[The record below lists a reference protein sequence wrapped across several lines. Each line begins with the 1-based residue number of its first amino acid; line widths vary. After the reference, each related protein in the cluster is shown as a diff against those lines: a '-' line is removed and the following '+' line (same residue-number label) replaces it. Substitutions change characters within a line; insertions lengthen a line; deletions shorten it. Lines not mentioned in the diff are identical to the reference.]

1 MLQRFGRDA
10 RSFHFFA
17 NGLRRPFARS
27 VRRLAGVALIGL
39 SMFAAPQ
46 AFASGIEQLKAFVAQ
61 VHSARGDFVQKE
73 VKAPSKTQG
82 ASGGVVT
89 PSAGV
94 GTSSGTFLFA
104 RPGKFIWSYEK
115 PYAQVL
121 QADGDNL
128 YVYDKDLNQVTV
140 RKLGGAL
147 GASPAAILFGSNDLE
162 KNFTLKDAG
171 VKDGIDWL
179 ELTPKAKDTQFQT
192 VGIGFRD
199 GNLEAMELHDVFGNV
214 TLLTFSN
221 IQKNP
226 PLKADTFKFVVPKGA
241 DVLNG

>member
-1 MLQRFGRDA
+1 MQHR
-10 RSFHFFA
+10 
-17 NGLRRPFARS
+17 LRRYAPDSVSFGGRGLARAGAIG
-27 VRRLAGVALIGL
+27 RRLAAAILGAALVV
-39 SMFAAPQ
+39 AAPA
-46 AFASGIEQLKAFVAQ
+46 AFASGTEQLKAFVAQ

-73 VKAPSKTQG
+73 IKAPSKAQ
-82 ASGGVVT
+82 T
-89 PSAGV
+89 PNGMAQPSV
-94 GTSSGTFLFA
+94 SGTSSGTFVFS
-104 RPGKFIWSYEK
+104 RPGKFIWTYEK
-115 PYAQVL
+115 PYEQVL
-121 QADGDNL
+121 QADGENL

-162 KNFTLKDAG
+162 QNFTLRDAG
-171 VKDGIDWL
+171 VKAGIDWL
-179 ELTPKAKDTQFQT
+179 ELTPKAHDTQFER

-226 PLKADTFKFVVPKGA
+226 PLKPDAFKFAVPKGA
-241 DVLNG
+241 DVING